1 MAIIY
6 HNPQCSKSRQAL
18 QMLQDSGV
26 DTKVIE
32 YMKAPPTASQI
43 LDIAKALNVRPSGM
57 IRMNEDKYKE
67 LQLDANNDDALVTA
81 MAMNPVLIERP
92 IVITFKGAVIARP
105 PEKIRVVL

>member
-67 LQLDANNDDALVTA
+67 LQLDANNDDALVT
-81 MAMNPVLIERP
+81 VLIERP

-105 PEKIRVVL
+105 PEKIREVL

>member
-67 LQLDANNDDALVTA
+67 LQLQRIALQ
-81 MAMNPVLIERP
+81 
-92 IVITFKGAVIARP
+92 
-105 PEKIRVVL
+105 